1 MILGLLVAVWN
12 FACTSHEGNA
22 MSMESCVHSGRFH
35 RLTIVKNLENVII
48 GLLKNL
54 ENVMT
59 FFGVSA

>member
-1 MILGLLVAVWN
+1 MNLGLLVAAWN
-12 FACTSHEGNA
+12 ITCTSHDGNA
-22 MSMESCVHSGRFH
+22 MPLETCVHSGRFH